1 MKATMILLTTFLI
14 LQSTVLWAKTPKK
27 GALKS
32 ESFIGEVYIN
42 IEKLAPTLIINVA
55 FIDGTEITSEKTI
68 SIDVLAPVTPKEAE
82 FEEVQP
88 EQVDLEKLAPSM
100 PSVTEFEEIPE
111 TLIPDPTTI
120 LPAAPTEAEFQ
131 D

>member
-1 MKATMILLTTFLI
+1 
-14 LQSTVLWAKTPKK
+14 
-27 GALKS
+27 
-32 ESFIGEVYIN
+32 N
-42 IEKLAPTLIINVA
+42 DA
-55 FIDGTEITSEKTI
+55 FNDGTEMTSEKTI

-111 TLIPDPTTI
+111 TLIPEPTTI
-120 LPAAPTEAEFQ
+120 SPAAPTEAEFQ